1 MTLAEKLLDI
11 VKDIP
16 QDRLT
21 EIIDFAEFIKEKENK
36 KTLDIIDQ
44 VFIEN
49 DEALRELAKW
59 KV

>member
-49 DEALRELAKW
+49 DEALRELAK
-59 KV
+59 

>member
-36 KTLDIIDQ
+36 KTYFRYNRSSFL
-44 VFIEN
+44 EN
-49 DEALRELAKW
+49 DEALRELAK
-59 KV
+59 

>member
-44 VFIEN
+44 VFLEN

-59 KV
+59 KA